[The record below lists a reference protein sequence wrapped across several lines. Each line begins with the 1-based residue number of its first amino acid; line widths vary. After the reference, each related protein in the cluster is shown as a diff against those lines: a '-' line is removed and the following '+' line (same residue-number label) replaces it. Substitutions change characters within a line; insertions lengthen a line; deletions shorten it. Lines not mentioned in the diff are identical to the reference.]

1 MLVTKELVE
10 KMTGEYNLRNKHE
23 VKLKVQ
29 LQFLRQVIVQLKT
42 FLRPTSAKATFGQQ
56 VEQLLFS
63 FVLEISI
70 CSLYQQQ
77 HALARHEAGDQP
89 TEGVGNPL
97 SKLVILGP
105 I

>member
-1 MLVTKELVE
+1 MRLS
-10 KMTGEYNLRNKHE
+10 LR
-23 VKLKVQ
+23 VAG
-29 LQFLRQVIVQLKT
+29 KT
-42 FLRPTSAKATFGQQ
+42 FLFNFQVLFEPGARGRGGAEVLQAAGDHTLEERRTSAKATFGQQ

-89 TEGVGNPL
+89 TEGVGNPQL
-97 SKLVILGP
+97 KLVILGP